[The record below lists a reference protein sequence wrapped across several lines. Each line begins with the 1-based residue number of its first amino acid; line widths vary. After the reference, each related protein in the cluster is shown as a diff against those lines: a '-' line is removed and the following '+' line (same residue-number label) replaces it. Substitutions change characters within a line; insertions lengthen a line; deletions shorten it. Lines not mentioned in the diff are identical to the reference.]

1 MADTPI
7 PLCAA
12 AQFTEGPF
20 ADLSSGLS
28 AGALADYLIE
38 GTRLCETETSRR
50 LAPFTITETHR
61 ADMIDVDEYSD
72 SSNLPM
78 DIQSTLG
85 MSYASAMGASSLVR
99 HCWLDEY
106 ASRYQDLWSYS
117 GVSVTI
123 HRSYGGTQVLAPTQ
137 ILSGPEPDTGHLW
150 FQLGLFL
157 PIGSRVQVTYS
168 GGYTIAV
175 PADLVRATKLM
186 TASII
191 VRELNPEDASH
202 DPDLL
207 YTDALK
213 ILVSYLRG

>member
-1 MADTPI
+1 VADSPI
-7 PLCAA
+7 PLCSAA
-12 AQFTEGPF
+12 AFTEGPF
-20 ADLSSGLS
+20 SDLASQLS
-28 AGALADYLIE
+28 DQALSDYLVE
-38 GTRLCETETSRR
+38 GTRLCETETGRR

-61 ADMIDVDEYSD
+61 ADMIDPDEYSD
-72 SSNLPM
+72 TANLPM

-85 MSYASAMGASSLVR
+85 MSYAAAMGASSLVR
-99 HCWLDEY
+99 HCWVDEY
-106 ASRYQDLWSYS
+106 ACRYQDLWAYS

-123 HRSYGGTQVLAPTQ
+123 IRSYGGTQILAPTQ
-137 ILSGPEPDTGHLW
+137 ILNGPEPDTGHLW

-157 PIGSRVQVTYS
+157 PIGSRVRIGYS

-175 PADLVRATKLM
+175 PADLVRANKLM

-202 DPDLL
+202 DPDIL

-213 ILVSYLRG
+213 ILVNYLRG